1 MNGRKQKM
9 ASMTPQ
15 HQRSAIILA
24 AGYSRRMQR
33 FKPLLTLGGQTVIE
47 RVVSLHR
54 NIGVTD
60 IRVVTGFRS
69 EAIRSALTSL
79 PVTVVHN
86 PAHDT
91 GMFSSVQA
99 GVNSLPKDVT
109 SFFVHPVD
117 IPLVRPHTLVALMDA
132 FDEHPSPVVYPVFD
146 DTRGHPPLIQGV
158 MKTAILSHSGNGG
171 LRNLLRGFDSSARQ
185 VQVAD
190 EGVLLDLDT
199 PGDFQRLSTRLEYS
213 AILNE
218 AESRILMKKVCMLP
232 EEVINHCRQVAHV
245 AEVLASAVNGSG
257 GAIDSPLVYSAAR
270 VHDLARLERNH
281 ATAGARLLE
290 AMGFQ
295 AMAAIV
301 AVHMDIDAS
310 ADSPLDE
317 AQIVY
322 LADKLVAGNTVVN
335 LSQRFEAAEVKYGR
349 DPKVLAKIRQRRRSA
364 FCIQK
369 KIEQASGNTIQIIL
383 TKAGIIHG
391 SQP

>member
-1 MNGRKQKM
+1 
-9 ASMTPQ
+9 MT
-15 HQRSAIILA
+15 HRRERSAIILA

-33 FKPLLTLGGQTVIE
+33 FKPLLSLGGQTVLE

-54 NIGVTD
+54 RTGVTD

-69 EAIRSALTSL
+69 QAIRSALTSL

-91 GMFSSVQA
+91 GMFSSVRA
-99 GVNSLPKDVT
+99 GVNTLPADVT

-117 IPLVRPHTLVALMDA
+117 IPLVRPHTLVALMNA

-146 DTRGHPPLIQGV
+146 DIRGHPPLIHGE
-158 MKTAILSHSGNGG
+158 MISAILSHPGSGG
-171 LRNLLRGFDSSARQ
+171 LRNLLRRFDSSARE
-185 VQVAD
+185 VPVAD

-199 PGDFQRLSTRLEYS
+199 SDDFQRLSTRLEDS
-213 AILNE
+213 AILNP
-218 AESRILMKKVCMLP
+218 AECRVLMKKVCMLP
-232 EEVINHCRQVAHV
+232 ETVIDHCRQVARV
-245 AEVLASAVNGSG
+245 AEVLARAVNGSS
-257 GAIDSPLVYSAAR
+257 GAIDIPLVRSAAR
-270 VHDLARLERNH
+270 VHDLARLEPNH
-281 ATAGARLLE
+281 TAAGAGLLD
-290 AMGFQ
+290 AMGYP

-301 AVHMDIDAS
+301 AVHMDIDVS

-335 LSQRFEAAEVKYGR
+335 LLQRFEAKEKKYRR
-349 DPKVLAKIRQRRRSA
+349 DPKALPKIRQRRRSA

-369 KIEQASGNTIQIIL
+369 KIEQASGSTIEIIL
-383 TKAGIIHG
+383 TKAGIIDG
-391 SQP
+391 SQPCKTP

>member
-1 MNGRKQKM
+1 MTRRRK
-9 ASMTPQ
+9 
-15 HQRSAIILA
+15 RSAIILA

-33 FKPLLTLGGQTVIE
+33 FKPLLLLGGQTVLE

-54 NIGVTD
+54 SIGVTD

-91 GMFSSVQA
+91 GMFSSVRA
-99 GVNSLPKDVT
+99 GVNSLPADVP

-117 IPLVRPHTLVALMDA
+117 IPLVRPQTLAALMDA
-132 FDEHPSPVVYPVFD
+132 FDENPSPVVYPVFD
-146 DTRGHPPLIQGV
+146 DTRGHPPLIHGE
-158 MKTAILSHSGNGG
+158 MKTAILSHSGSGG
-171 LRNLLRGFDSSARQ
+171 LRTLLRGFDSSAREI
-185 VQVAD
+185 QVAD

-199 PGDFQRLSTRLEYS
+199 PDDFQRLSTRLEDS

-218 AESRILMKKVCMLP
+218 AECRVLIEKVCMLP
-232 EEVINHCRQVAHV
+232 ETMIDHCRQVARV
-245 AEVLASAVNGSG
+245 AEGLARAVNSSG
-257 GAIDSPLVYSAAR
+257 GAIDAPLVRSAAR

-281 ATAGARLLE
+281 AAAGAGLLD
-290 AMGFQ
+290 AMGYP

-301 AVHMDIDAS
+301 AAHMDIDVS

-322 LADKLVAGNTVVN
+322 LADKLVAGNTVVD
-335 LSQRFEAAEVKYGR
+335 LLRRFEAKEKQYGR
-349 DPKVLAKIRQRRRSA
+349 DPKALAKIRQRRRSA

-369 KIEQASGNTIQIIL
+369 KIEQISGSPIEIIL
-383 TKAGIIHG
+383 TEAGIIDG
-391 SQP
+391 SQPCKTP